1 MQTDGRQPSSCLAI
15 VRDGLFAP
23 ADGDVPMTIAF
34 IILNS
39 VIVLVPALMVLS
51 APMTDGWI
59 SAALAI
65 ALTAVAAAMPK
76 AMPDRVLRA
85 LGRLAVVI
93 LLVPALWMLVQL
105 FPLQS
110 EWLVNPVWVS
120 ASAAMDK
127 PVLGAITVDIGAT
140 LLALARY
147 VLLLA
152 AGLLT
157 LAIALNRQY
166 AQNVL
171 AMTTAVATFVALSL
185 IAIDLGYLGLIG
197 IELSRTPNEALTIAI
212 LGSITASALVI
223 DASRHR
229 DIRNRMQ
236 PEERLRKRLAMVA
249 VVICLAAVAAHES
262 LIGLIAALFG
272 IGVLASITIIRV
284 WRFGPW
290 GYAGVAAATAVALI
304 GFFSLVPPDRGADLS
319 LVWSGRQEMAAT
331 ERMLANARWSGS
343 GAGTTSAIAPFYRQA
358 DDSEAATHSPP
369 AAAAIAIEMGRPF
382 LVATLLVM
390 LAAAGWLFHSALR
403 RGRDYIYAG
412 AGAGCLVALVL
423 CLFIE
428 AGPLELGAALMAS
441 IILGLALAQRK
452 GDSQTGAADPSRTI
466 RAALAAA
473 PSSGHPAWPGE
484 MSRSVPLRSALVA
497 VSVVLT
503 AQAAWILLAELG
515 RPTDLAFPLDQR
527 EATAMRPD
535 QSAAH
540 HAAAR
545 AMVRGDLWADSAFSL
560 AGVLWPNPAAGGSG
574 GMPVQQILEALTKAL
589 RYAPHRGDMW
599 LMLADLTSRYG
610 LPGLQPDPLLKM
622 SFYTAPSKRELI
634 STRIATALRAKT
646 LPDDDELQDMVRR
659 DIALAVSDR
668 ASFQPFLSAAYA
680 GAPPQGK
687 AFADRVIAD
696 IDPAYT
702 NILRATHPHTPAIL
716 R

>member
-1 MQTDGRQPSSCLAI
+1 MQTDGRQPSPRLAI

-23 ADGDVPMTIAF
+23 ADDDVPMIVAF

-76 AMPDRVLRA
+76 AMPDRALRA

-197 IELSRTPNEALTIAI
+197 IELGRTPDEALTIAI

-223 DASRHR
+223 GASRHR

-236 PEERLRKRLAMVA
+236 PEERLRKRLVMVA
-249 VVICLAAVAAHES
+249 VVICLAAVAVHES

-272 IGVLASITIIRV
+272 IGVLASIAIIRV

-290 GYAGVAAATAVALI
+290 GYAGVAAATAVMLI